1 MSGKNGFSRLISMI
15 LWSIK
20 GELQMSNYERLLDK
34 LENGTPEQKIDAEL
48 EIMGRWYYLN
58 D

>member
-1 MSGKNGFSRLISMI
+1 MTK
-15 LWSIK
+15 
-20 GELQMSNYERLLDK
+20 YEELLDI
-34 LENGTPEQKIDAEL
+34 LENGTPEEQADAKL